1 MTSEK
6 FNQILE
12 ETLEKCKNTLGVKA
26 EEYATS
32 DRLHN
37 FKVAAELQNCT
48 PMTALAGMM
57 AKHTVSVYDLIGRA
71 EYGVDVPLE
80 LWEEKIGDHINYLIL
95 LSAMIRENLEKKENE
110 KTTEILYAAPGAME
124 DVREM
129 SVGFSGCIPEG
140 EFLNDTCID
149 N

>member
-6 FNQILE
+6 FNQLLE
-12 ETLEKCKNTLGVKA
+12 ETLDKCKNTLGVKA

-37 FKVAAELQNCT
+37 FKIAATLQGCS

-57 AKHTVSVYDLIGRA
+57 AKHTVSVYDLIGRV

-80 LWEEKIGDHINYLIL
+80 LWDEKIGDHINYLIL
-95 LSAMIRENLEKKENE
+95 LSAL
-110 KTTEILYAAPGAME
+110 
-124 DVREM
+124 VRE
-129 SVGFSGCIPEG
+129 EG
-140 EFLNDTCID
+140 AK
-149 N
+149 